1 MQLIQLRYFIAVA
14 EELSFRRAAT
24 RLHVSQPPLSFHIK
38 SLEEEIGARLLDR
51 TTRHVAL
58 TPAGSVLY
66 ERSKRVFSLLEDAT
80 DEVRDV
86 ATGIAGRLRVG
97 FTISTSFH
105 STFYNSVHTYR
116 RKYPEVK
123 ITFTQLISG
132 HQIDAMTREQIDI
145 GFIRLSPGKMLPGIT
160 HTPVD
165 RAQLVLAIHCS
176 HPLAALERIRLN
188 RVKDEPFISYPSGV
202 GVGIYEQVR
211 ELFERSGFKP
221 NVVQEALEPSVIIGL
236 VAAGLGVAI
245 VPPSLA
251 QIQIPG
257 VLFKPIR
264 DQNAVTTL
272 HLIQRTGDLSP
283 CVKAFSEIVLKS
295 SAAATPLDSRSK
307 QRLSPRRRNGPRP
320 LVSEV

>member
-58 TPAGSVLY
+58 TPAGSLFY

-105 STFYNSVHTYR
+105 SIFYNSVNTYR
-116 RKYPEVK
+116 RKYPDVK
-123 ITFTQLISG
+123 ITFTFMTSG
-132 HQIDAMTREQIDI
+132 EQIDAMTQEQIDV
-145 GFIRLSPGKMLPGIT
+145 GFIRLSPGKQLPGIT

-165 RAQLVLAIHCS
+165 RAQLVLAIHGS
-176 HPLAALERIRLN
+176 HPLAALERIRL
-188 RVKDEPFISYPSGV
+188 RQVKDEPFISYPTAA

-211 ELFERSGFKP
+211 ELFGRSGFKP
-221 NVVQEALEPSVIIGL
+221 NIVQEALEPSVIIGL

-272 HLIQRTGDLSP
+272 HLIHRTGDLSP
-283 CVKAFSEIVLKS
+283 CVKAFSQIVLKS
-295 SAAATPLDSRSK
+295 SAAAAQPDSQSV
-307 QRLSPRRRNGPRP
+307 QRLLPRRRNGSRP
-320 LVSEV
+320 LASEV

>member
-38 SLEEEIGARLLDR
+38 SLEEEIGARLLER

-66 ERSKRVFSLLEDAT
+66 ERSKRVLSLLEDAT

-86 ATGIAGRLRVG
+86 ATGVAGRLRVG

-105 STFYNSVHTYR
+105 SIFYNSVHAYR
-116 RKYPEVK
+116 RKYPDVK
-123 ITFTQLISG
+123 ITFTQMNSG
-132 HQIDAMTREQIDI
+132 QQIDAMTQEQIDV
-145 GFIRLSPGKMLPGIT
+145 GFIRLSPGKKLPGIT
-160 HTPVD
+160 HAPVD
-165 RAQLVLAIHCS
+165 RAQLVLAIHSS

-202 GVGIYEQVR
+202 GIGIYEQVR

-264 DQNAVTTL
+264 DPNAVTTL

-295 SAAATPLDSRSK
+295 ATAAALFDSQSI
-307 QRLSPRRRNGPRP
+307 QRLSPRQRNG
-320 LVSEV
+320 VAVAGG